1 MVKLKMS
8 MLPLKKTFSAVK
20 ISNQL
25 LLKMNINPLKAPENE
40 ASIMKHWKYTDKV
53 YVSCVCITFNQ
64 EGYIRDAINGMLAQV
79 TDYKFEVIIHDDVS
93 NDNTRK
99 ILLEYKNKYPNII
112 KLVLQTEN
120 QYQKGKKITPL
131 AVAEAIGEY
140 IALCEG
146 DDYWIDINKIQKQVK
161 CLEENKDINICFTS
175 AQKLTHKNNLEE
187 YAKHNVAKTIYS
199 TSNVIRGGG
208 EFMPTASIMV
218 KKTII
223 NTLPEWY
230 HIAPVGDYF
239 LQIYSS
245 LPNGALYLPQC
256 TACYRINSIGSWTA
270 QRKKIN
276 LNKIENEASLYKAI
290 FNTLSNLNIDSSD
303 IKYAISKQLYILSIV
318 LIKNKEYSH
327 ARKLIIESWDYY
339 KGINSKHT
347 ILFYMRNLL
356 PLFRLLLK
364 LLNKK

>member
-1 MVKLKMS
+1 MIKKL
-8 MLPLKKTFSAVK
+8 VC
-20 ISNQL
+20 
-25 LLKMNINPLKAPENE
+25 PESE
-40 ASIMKHWKYTDKV
+40 EDIKKHWRYTDKV
-53 YVSCVCITFNQ
+53 YISCICITYNH
-64 EGYIRDAINGMLAQV
+64 ESYIRDTLDSILAQK
-79 TDYKFEVIIHDDVS
+79 TEYRFEIIIHDDKS
-93 NDNTRK
+93 TDNTRD
-99 ILLEYKNKYPNII
+99 ILESYKNKYPNII
-112 KLVLQTEN
+112 TLILQKEN
-120 QYQKGKKITPL
+120 QYSKGKKIIPL
-131 AVAEAIGEY
+131 TSEYINGEY
-140 IALCEG
+140 VTLCEG
-146 DDYWIDINKIQKQVK
+146 DDFWLVSNKLQVQFINLKKHP
-161 CLEENKDINICFTS
+161 EINLCFTS

-208 EFMPTASIMV
+208 EFIPTASIMV

-239 LQIYSS
+239 FQIYSS
-245 LPNGALYLPQC
+245 LPNGVLYLPQC

-327 ARKLIIESWDYY
+327 ARKFIIESWDYY